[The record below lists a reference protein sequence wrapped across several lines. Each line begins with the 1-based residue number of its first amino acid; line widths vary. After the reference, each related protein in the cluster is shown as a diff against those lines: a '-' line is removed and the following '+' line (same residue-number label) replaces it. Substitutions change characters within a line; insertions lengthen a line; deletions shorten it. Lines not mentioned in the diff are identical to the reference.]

1 MTRQLEENKSV
12 MTSNDIS
19 SSSSRDLESGKWEL
33 SGSKLRP
40 MLQDKIHS
48 GKKHLGSLIQQL
60 DAIYGAG
67 MVFIRRNPA
76 AKLWSVVYLVCLHF
90 WVLYILMSH
99 SQVDTETKSGAVI
112 SLENINASLN
122 M

>member
-1 MTRQLEENKSV
+1 MRQLEENKFMV
-12 MTSNDIS
+12 NTNNIS
-19 SSSSRDLESGKWEL
+19 STSSRDLESGKWEL

-40 MLQDKIHS
+40 MLEDKIHS

-60 DAIYGAG
+60 DAIYVAG

-76 AKLWSVVYLVCLHF
+76 AKLWSVVYLVCLHL
-90 WVLYILMSH
+90 WVLYILMSR
-99 SQVDTETKSGAVI
+99 SQVDTETLSGAVI
-112 SLENINASLN
+112 SLDNINASLH

>member
-1 MTRQLEENKSV
+1 MTRQLEENKL
-12 MTSNDIS
+12 MGNTNDIS
-19 SSSSRDLESGKWEL
+19 STSSRDLESGKWDL

-40 MLQDKIHS
+40 MLEDRIDS

-60 DAIYGAG
+60 DAIYVAG

-76 AKLWSVVYLVCLHF
+76 AKLWSVVYLVCLHL

-99 SQVDTETKSGAVI
+99 SQVDTDTKSGAVI